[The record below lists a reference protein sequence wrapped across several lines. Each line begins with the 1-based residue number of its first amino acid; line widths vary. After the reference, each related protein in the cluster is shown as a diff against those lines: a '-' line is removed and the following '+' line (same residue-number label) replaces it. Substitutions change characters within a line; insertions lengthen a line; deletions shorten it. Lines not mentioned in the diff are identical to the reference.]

1 MTLPEGT
8 YTPEGLKWFKNLFDS
23 YYDSIRNY
31 AYFKVGDAA
40 IADDIVQEA
49 FIKVWN
55 MRDEI
60 RSDTVKALLYKI
72 AGNLSLN
79 QLKHNQ
85 VVYNFENNYE
95 QDTYSEQADAK
106 IISDE
111 FNQYLQNVI
120 ASIPDN
126 SREVFLMNRMEGLTY
141 EEIAT
146 RLDLS
151 VKAIEKRMSEALR
164 IVRSKISYKV

>member
-8 YTPEGLKWFKNLFDS
+8 YTPEELKWFKNLFDS
-23 YYDSIRNY
+23 FYDSIRNY

-60 RSDTVKALLYKI
+60 RSETVKAFLYKI
-72 AGNLSLN
+72 AGNLALN

-85 VVYNFENNYE
+85 VVYNFENLDNAKHILSIRASAARSAKL
-95 QDTYSEQADAK
+95 DILINNKKVNAAITSKGFSEIIIGDYQLKKGMNTVK
-106 IISDE
+106 ILVQSGTVQLDWIK
-111 FNQYLQNVI
+111 FN
-120 ASIPDN
+120 
-126 SREVFLMNRMEGLTY
+126 
-141 EEIAT
+141 
-146 RLDLS
+146 
-151 VKAIEKRMSEALR
+151 
-164 IVRSKISYKV
+164 

>member
-8 YTPEGLKWFKNLFDS
+8 YTPEELKWFKNLFDS

-60 RSDTVKALLYKI
+60 RSETVKAFLYKI
-72 AGNLSLN
+72 AGNLALN

-85 VVYNFENNYE
+85 VVYNFENSYQ
-95 QDTYSEQADAK
+95 QDVYSDHADAQ

-111 FNQYLQNVI
+111 FNQYLQRVI

-141 EEIAT
+141 EEIAA

-151 VKAIEKRMSEALR
+151 VKAIEKRMSEALK
-164 IVRSKISYKV
+164 IVRSKIDYKI

>member
-1 MTLPEGT
+1 MTLPEGIH
-8 YTPEGLKWFKNLFDS
+8 TPEELKWFRNLFDT
-23 YYDSIRNY
+23 YYDSIRNF
-31 AYFKVGDAA
+31 AYFKVGDADL
-40 IADDIVQEA
+40 ADDIVQEA
-49 FIKVWN
+49 FLKIWN

-60 RSDTVKALLYKI
+60 RSETVKALLYKI
-72 AGNLSLN
+72 AGNLALN
-79 QLKHNQ
+79 QLKHRQ
-85 VVYNFENNYE
+85 VVFNFENSYE
-95 QDTYSEQADAK
+95 QESYSDQADSK

-111 FNQYLQNVI
+111 FNSYLQKVI

-141 EEIAT
+141 EEIAD

-151 VKAIEKRMSEALR
+151 VKAIEKRMSEALK